1 MQTFKKLFFLLSI
14 DERKQAGLLLV
25 LIIIMAL
32 FDTIGVASIMPFM
45 AVLTNPEIVETNF
58 FLKLLFEK
66 SYIFGVENIDDFIF
80 YLGGLIFILLIIS
93 LTFKTFTTY
102 KQVHFAQMRQYTI
115 GKRLIEGYL
124 NQPYSWF
131 LSRHSADIEKTIL
144 SEVSTVIGNGINPFI
159 ELIAKGIITIALIT
173 LLILANPKLSLIVG
187 FSLAFLYGIIF
198 YFIRKYLTL
207 IGSKSLLN
215 NQLRFTAVSEAIGA
229 AKEIK
234 VGGLEKKYIQNYSTS
249 AKIYAKTLTASNIIA
264 ILPRFILEAIAFG
277 GIILMLLYIISQTG
291 SLNNALPIISLYV
304 FAGYRLMPSLQVIY
318 SSITKLTFVGPSLN
332 RLYDDLKSL
341 RPSIKNQENTSLTFD
356 KIISLNNIFYNYPN
370 SSKTAIEGISLSI
383 LAKSTVGFIGTTG
396 SGKTTIIDIILGL
409 LQPQKGTLEVDG
421 KIITAQNI
429 KSWQRC
435 IGYVPQH
442 IYLSDDT
449 VSANIA
455 FGIDNENINQKMVE
469 DASKIANL
477 HHFVIND
484 LSQKYHTTIGER
496 GVRLSGGQ
504 RQRIGIARALY
515 HNPKILVLDEATSA
529 LDYETEKAVMDAVN
543 NIGKDI
549 TIILIAHRLESV
561 KKCDK
566 IFILEKGKVKGQ
578 GSFEELINS
587 NEDFR
592 KSATL

>member
-66 SYIFGVENIDDFIF
+66 SYIFGVKNIDDFLF

-115 GKRLIEGYL
+115 GRRLIEGYL

-198 YFIRKYLTL
+198 YFIRRYLTL

-234 VGGLEKKYIQNYSTS
+234 VGGLEQKYIQNYSTS

-341 RPSIKNQENTSLTFD
+341 KPLTKNQENTSLAFD
-356 KIISLNNIFYNYPN
+356 KMISLNNIFYNYPN

-383 LAKSTVGFIGTTG
+383 LAKSTIGFIGTTG

-421 KIITAQNI
+421 KIISAQNI

-449 VSANIA
+449 ISANIA

-477 HHFVIND
+477 HDFVIND

-549 TIILIAHRLESV
+549 TIILIAHRLGSV
-561 KKCDK
+561 KICDK
-566 IFILEKGKVKGQ
+566 IFMLEKGKVKAQ

-592 KSATL
+592 KSAML

>member
-14 DERKQAGLLLV
+14 DERKQAGFLLV

-32 FDTIGVASIMPFM
+32 IDTIGVASIMPFM

-66 SYIFGVENIDDFIF
+66 SYIFGVENIDDFLF

-115 GKRLIEGYL
+115 GRRLIEGYL

-173 LLILANPKLSLIVG
+173 LLILVNPKLSVIVG

-341 RPSIKNQENTSLTFD
+341 KPSTKNQENTLLAFD
-356 KIISLNNIFYNYPN
+356 KMISLNNIFYNYPN
-370 SSKTAIEGISLSI
+370 SSKTAIKGISLSI

-515 HNPKILVLDEATSA
+515 HNPKILILDEATSA
-529 LDYETEKAVMDAVN
+529 LDYETEKAVMEAVN

-549 TIILIAHRLESV
+549 TIILIAHRLGSV